1 MKKRG
6 GIKPWWIILFFLIAF
21 FVLKSFFSLWN
32 FDLNAKVSIQKW
44 DVIQKIYQDLPYFT
58 QLKLR
63 RYLSQHS
70 DEIEPLELWDYVFS
84 GSYTPVTFIEH
95 LNKWPNR
102 SFAKIRILEWWSIY
116 DIDAYLTKYEYITS
130 WEYIQYTTDESI
142 INNLAQDYEALQEFI
157 STKPN
162 NWSSL
167 TLEWLL
173 YPDTYHLDQKQ
184 SIVPQLVK
192 VQLSTFDKKVYLP
205 NKEKIANFSS
215 TLQSQWYSFSLWRYN
230 MVVLSSIIEKE
241 ERSEKNKPIIAGI
254 FLNRIQNN
262 MRIDAD
268 ITLCYGLK
276 TWYDFCSPSIIGQN
290 IKDTENIYNTR
301 ARNWLTPTPIANP
314 SLATFDALFNYE
326 KTNNLYYL
334 HDASGGI
341 WYASDLAWH
350 NRNVAEH
357 L

>member
-1 MKKRG
+1 MKKRRTL
-6 GIKPWWIILFFLIAF
+6 KPWWIIVAVLVCV
-21 FVLKSFFSLWN
+21 FVLKTLFSAGT
-32 FDLNAKVSIQKW
+32 FDLNTKVSIQKW
-44 DVIQKIYQDLPYFT
+44 DVIQKVYQDLPYFS

-84 GSYTPVTFIEH
+84 GSYTPATFIEH
-95 LNKWPNR
+95 INKWPDR
-102 SFAKIRILEWWSIY
+102 SFAKIRILEGWSIY
-116 DIDAYLTKYEYITS
+116 DIDAYLAKYEYITS
-130 WEYIQYTTDESI
+130 WEYIAYVTDPSI
-142 INNLAQDYEALQEFI
+142 INNLSQDYEVLSQFI
-157 STKPN
+157 STKPDN
-162 NWSSL
+162 GAPL

-173 YPDTYHLDQKQ
+173 YPDTYHLDPKQ
-184 SIVPQLVK
+184 SIISQLVK
-192 VQLSTFDKKVYLP
+192 IQLSTFQKKVYDP
-205 NKEKIANFSS
+205 YKNAISNFSS
-215 TLQSQWYSFSLWRYN
+215 SLQSQWYSFSLGRYN
-230 MVVLSSIIEKE
+230 MVTLASIIEKE
-241 ERSEKNKPIIAGI
+241 ERSDSNKATIAWI

-276 TWYDFCSPSIIGQN
+276 TGYDFCSPSIIGQN
-290 IKDTENIYNTR
+290 IRDTENIYNTR
-301 ARNWLTPTPIANP
+301 VRNWLTPTPIANP
-314 SLATFDALFNYE
+314 SLSTFEALLEFK

-341 WYASDLAWH
+341 WYASDLAGH